1 MPEGLTPE
9 QLGEMADRMGAAFAE
24 RLGTPSPEREL
35 EAYRNYEEFG
45 TAFTIAPGQEP
56 RFMVLY
62 EHNKEEWNRQRK
74 IWEARAVFTQA
85 RAQKMYAASVD
96 SVANPVDSDQTRRLD
111 PLGVEFKKEKLEF
124 IYRNM
129 PGLIAAKSIYTT
141 IIGGENFVGYTPG
154 ERDERRRLHM
164 SETAELMSVREALL
178 SPPDDSLRG
187 IYTERE
193 MRELANEY
201 NSLFSGTDNDPACP
215 ESLYG
220 AKEQQFNVIRKSIRY
235 FLKTKGVNVLFLN
248 EADSNKILYP
258 GNDYNG
264 LLERKTEGET
274 VLDRMSTRAR
284 DAEQVAWNFIFA
296 TGMIE
301 SFNIPESNQYIRE
314 HNKKPLGPS
323 NFMTLYLWM
332 MIHPQQRFEAK
343 VLQRGFD
350 GGEDDAKENW
360 SSLGTWAANNI
371 QKGTWKQQ
379 VINPRTGQRETRTV
393 IPKFI
398 RPDVVYD
405 AMREEG
411 NVRAALFDFFTEKG
425 VRILRHPGTV
435 THQELY
441 NDLVRN
447 SNNRWEKLPE
457 SPFVNYRFDR
467 LRWAG
472 AIYKAFKGGGASYRD
487 VADSD
492 LAEAKR
498 KLGLSSQEVMNLLI
512 MREGVDVSKSGIRP
526 AVGELKWGYDLRTII
541 RNQPDMLRDD
551 SGKRER
557 L

>member
-1 MPEGLTPE
+1 M
-9 QLGEMADRMGAAFAE
+9 
-24 RLGTPSPEREL
+24 
-35 EAYRNYEEFG
+35 
-45 TAFTIAPGQEP
+45 
-56 RFMVLY
+56 
-62 EHNKEEWNRQRK
+62 
-74 IWEARAVFTQA
+74 
-85 RAQKMYAASVD
+85 
-96 SVANPVDSDQTRRLD
+96 
-111 PLGVEFKKEKLEF
+111 
-124 IYRNM
+124 
-129 PGLIAAKSIYTT
+129 
-141 IIGGENFVGYTPG
+141 
-154 ERDERRRLHM
+154 
-164 SETAELMSVREALL
+164 
-178 SPPDDSLRG
+178 
-187 IYTERE
+187 
-193 MRELANEY
+193 
-201 NSLFSGTDNDPACP
+201 
-215 ESLYG
+215 
-220 AKEQQFNVIRKSIRY
+220 
-235 FLKTKGVNVLFLN
+235 LFLN

-447 SNNRWEKLPE
+447 GNNRWEKLPE

-467 LRWAG
+467 LRWAHT
-472 AIYKAFKGGGASYRD
+472 IYTVFKKGTDSDRDASID
-487 VADSD
+487 D

-498 KLGLSSQEVMNLLI
+498 KLGLTQTEVENLLI
-512 MREGVDVSKSGIRP
+512 MRKGMNVNSKEIKPIKDYFDWREWKMVEKRHHP
-526 AVGELKWGYDLRTII
+526 DLF
-541 RNQPDMLRDD
+541 RDD
-551 SGKRER
+551 SQKRKE